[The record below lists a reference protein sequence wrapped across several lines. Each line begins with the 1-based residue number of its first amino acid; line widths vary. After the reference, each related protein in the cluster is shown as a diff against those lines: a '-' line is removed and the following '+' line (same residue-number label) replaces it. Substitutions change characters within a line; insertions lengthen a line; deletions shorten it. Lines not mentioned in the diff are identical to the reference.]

1 MESENSYWLDRHCW
15 EVLEEMENQQKGDI
29 LKRLAET
36 HKDLE
41 GTIEGL
47 DLDQVIHADTDW
59 RIRDI
64 LGHIATWDRV
74 LINAIERFLEGSE
87 YIIPGMVGD
96 ETDYNQE
103 KVLEQRKLPT
113 FQVLQEWNQ
122 ARKDFIE
129 AVQKIPLDK
138 INDELAFPWGEE
150 RGSLAVMIE
159 YMIDHDGEHQ
169 EEILAV
175 M

>member
-1 MESENSYWLDRHCW
+1 MITKEI
-15 EVLEEMENQQKGDI
+15 KGQI
-29 LKRLAET
+29 IQRLAET
-36 HKDLE
+36 HYDLKK
-41 GTIEGL
+41 TIAEL
-47 DLDQVIHADTDW
+47 DHNLVIHADTDW

-74 LINAIERFLEGSE
+74 LIRAIQKFLDGAE

-103 KVLEQRKLPT
+103 KVLEQRKLPAEEIY
-113 FQVLQEWNQ
+113 QEWNQ
-122 ARKDFIE
+122 ARKDFII
-129 AVQKIPLDK
+129 AVQKIPPERFD
-138 INDELAFPWGEE
+138 DELAYPWGDE

-159 YMIDHDGEHQ
+159 YMVDHDGEHQ

-175 M
+175 I

>member
-1 MESENSYWLDRHCW
+1 MTKEIKE
-15 EVLEEMENQQKGDI
+15 KI
-29 LKRLAET
+29 LQRLADT
-36 HKDLE
+36 HDDLQE
-41 GTIEGL
+41 TIEEL
-47 DLDQVIHADTDW
+47 DLDLVIHSDTDW

-74 LINAIERFLEGSE
+74 LIHAIQSFLEGSE
-87 YIIPGMVGD
+87 FVIPGMVGD

-103 KVLEQRKLPT
+103 KVLEQRNLPADDIY
-113 FQVLQEWNQ
+113 QEWNK
-122 ARKDFIE
+122 ARKEFINT
-129 AVQKIPLDK
+129 VQRIAPGKFSE
-138 INDELAFPWGEE
+138 ELAYPWGDE

-159 YMIDHDGEHQ
+159 YMIDHDGEHK

>member
-1 MESENSYWLDRHCW
+1 MTIE
-15 EVLEEMENQQKGDI
+15 QKEDI

-36 HKDLE
+36 HHALE
-41 GTIEGL
+41 KTIEGL
-47 DLDQVIHADTDW
+47 DLDLVIHADTDW

-74 LINAIERFLEGSE
+74 LIHAIQSFLEGSE

-113 FQVLQEWNQ
+113 SQILQEWNQ
-122 ARKDFIE
+122 ARNDFIE
-129 AVQKIPLDK
+129 AVQQIPPDK
-138 INDELAFPWGEE
+138 FNEELAFPWGDE
-150 RGSLAVMIE
+150 RGSLTLMIE
-159 YMIDHDGEHQ
+159 YMVEHDGEHQ
-169 EEILAV
+169 EEILAAI
-175 M
+175 